1 MISKSVNQFLRF
13 NLKNEC
19 SVNSVSRLMVKLVK
33 TFTVLSWI
41 FGIHCKIHQKVE
53 HIKLPGLSISLIYIF
68 AQSFF

>member
-33 TFTVLSWI
+33 AFTVLS
-41 FGIHCKIHQKVE
+41 
-53 HIKLPGLSISLIYIF
+53 
-68 AQSFF
+68 